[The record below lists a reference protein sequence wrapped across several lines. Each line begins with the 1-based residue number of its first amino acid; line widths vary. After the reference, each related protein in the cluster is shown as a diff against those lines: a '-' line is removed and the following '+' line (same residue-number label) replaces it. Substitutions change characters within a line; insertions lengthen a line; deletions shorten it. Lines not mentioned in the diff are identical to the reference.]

1 MVNNRDIDKLIVQK
15 VFEMSQAGNSHTEIG
30 DFFHRSRRWAQNILH
45 NYSKETFPPVSVK
58 KRGPQRKTTQEE
70 DQLIIQKA
78 REKAH
83 APVRAVLGQLI
94 WKDCLNEQ
102 NPIRHEN
109 DPSNREN
116 DAKWKTGKIQ
126 LNFEIT
132 AWHFF
137 VSNL

>member
-45 NYSKETFPPVSVK
+45 NYSKETFSPVSVK

-83 APVRAVLGQLI
+83 APVRAVLGE
-94 WKDCLNEQ
+94 LNS
-102 NPIRHEN
+102 PIKKKMIQGI
-109 DPSNREN
+109 
-116 DAKWKTGKIQ
+116 AKMMPNERRVK
-126 LNFEIT
+126 F
-132 AWHFF
+132 
-137 VSNL
+137 S

>member
-45 NYSKETFPPVSVK
+45 NYSKETFSPVSVK

-83 APVRAVLGQLI
+83 APVRAVLGELI

-109 DPSNREN
+109 DPRNREN
-116 DAKWKTGKIQ
+116 DAK
-126 LNFEIT
+126 
-132 AWHFF
+132 
-137 VSNL
+137 